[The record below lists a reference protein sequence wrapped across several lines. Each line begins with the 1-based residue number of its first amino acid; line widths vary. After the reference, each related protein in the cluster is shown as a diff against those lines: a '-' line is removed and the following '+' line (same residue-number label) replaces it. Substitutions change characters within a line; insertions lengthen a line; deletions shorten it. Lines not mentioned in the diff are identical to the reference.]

1 MNRPKS
7 LAETLVAS
15 ASEYEKSCLEPR
27 SVDELITCVES
38 LKQLIEQ
45 NKNLLKRR

>member
-15 ASEYEKSCLEPR
+15 ASEFEKDCLDPH

-45 NKNLLKRR
+45 NKDMLKPR